1 MEDIKEESTIEEI
14 QEEINEEKS
23 EETQEEVVET
33 KKEKKSKA
41 QKRIEELEEK
51 VKELEANLEA
61 QVNENASLTD
71 KLLRNAAEVEN
82 FKKRIQ
88 DERVKERKYAS
99 ISLVGDL
106 IQPLEYLNLSVNM
119 QTDDQMLKNFLIG
132 FQMINKQIFD
142 VLEKDGL
149 KAIECNVGDE
159 FNPNLHHALETTE
172 DENYPVDSIVQVMQR
187 GYMYKDRIL
196 RPTMVKVNKEK
207 KEND

>member
-1 MEDIKEESTIEEI
+1 MEDIKEESVAEEI
-14 QEEINEEKS
+14 QEEINEEKN
-23 EETQEEVVET
+23 EESQEEVVET

-51 VKELEANLEA
+51 IKELETNLEV

>member
-119 QTDDQMLKNFLIG
+119 QTEDQMLKNFLMG

-159 FNPNLHHALETTE
+159 FNPNLHHAIETTE

>member
-1 MEDIKEESTIEEI
+1 MEDIKEESVAEEI
-14 QEEINEEKS
+14 QEEINEEKN
-23 EETQEEVVET
+23 EESQEEVVET

-51 VKELEANLEA
+51 IKELEANLEV

-159 FNPNLHHALETTE
+159 FNPNLHHAIETTE

>member
-51 VKELEANLEA
+51 VKELEASLEA

>member
-1 MEDIKEESTIEEI
+1 
-14 QEEINEEKS
+14 
-23 EETQEEVVET
+23 
-33 KKEKKSKA
+33 
-41 QKRIEELEEK
+41 
-51 VKELEANLEA
+51 
-61 QVNENASLTD
+61 
-71 KLLRNAAEVEN
+71 
-82 FKKRIQ
+82 
-88 DERVKERKYAS
+88 
-99 ISLVGDL
+99 
-106 IQPLEYLNLSVNM
+106 
-119 QTDDQMLKNFLIG
+119 
-132 FQMINKQIFD
+132 MINKQIFD

>member
-1 MEDIKEESTIEEI
+1 MKKREDMQHLKGKVMISR
-14 QEEINEEKS
+14 N
-23 EETQEEVVET
+23 ETQEQVT
-33 KKEKKSKA
+33 T
-41 QKRIEELEEK
+41 RIEEREDK
-51 VKELEANLEA
+51 VKVLDDRLEA

-71 KLLRNAAEVEN
+71 RLLRNAAEVEN

>member
-1 MEDIKEESTIEEI
+1 MEDIKEKSTIEEI

-51 VKELEANLEA
+51 VKELEASLEA

>member
-1 MEDIKEESTIEEI
+1 MEDIKEESTVEEI

-172 DENYPVDSIVQVMQR
+172 DENYPADSIVQVMQR